1 MSEQAA
7 IKGSCSATDIA
18 AVVSGDN
25 EMTRRME
32 VQRARRCSDW
42 VRIEELMALV
52 GMIERHA
59 REGWCERVEGLTDP
73 LVWTGR

>member
-1 MSEQAA
+1 MKTFFSTVFGQERVVCPNKRPLKVHVQRQT
-7 IKGSCSATDIA
+7 SRRW
-18 AVVSGDN
+18 VSGDN

-32 VQRARRCSDW
+32 VQRARRCSEE

-59 REGWCERVEGLTDP
+59 RE
-73 LVWTGR
+73 